1 MTDDEPDK
9 PNKRNPC
16 FIKDMTTGR
25 VRVTAEGKKI
35 FGSQFARGGINIDEI
50 RTREQMRWAHEI
62 SMPYFVDD
70 LIKVL
75 EIIVK
80 MDPTMREK
88 VEEIKKIFRR

>member
-1 MTDDEPDK
+1 MTDEPGK
-9 PNKRNPC
+9 PKKRSPI
-16 FIKDMTTGR
+16 FIEDLTTGR

-35 FGSQFARGGINIDEI
+35 FGSQFARAGINIAEI
-50 RTREQMRWAHEI
+50 RTREQMRWANEV

-70 LIKVL
+70 LIEIL

-88 VEEIKKIFRR
+88 VEEIKRIFGR

>member
-1 MTDDEPDK
+1 MMADEPGK
-9 PNKRNPC
+9 PKKRNPF
-16 FIKDMTTGR
+16 FIEDLTTGR

-35 FGSQFARGGINIDEI
+35 FGSQFARAGINIDEI
-50 RTREQMRWAHEI
+50 RTREEVRWAHEV

-70 LIKVL
+70 LVKVL

-88 VEEIKKIFRR
+88 VEEIKRIFGR